1 MGINIGFAPAGAHS
15 FMVSYRNLIAVAF
28 FLAFSFHA
36 HSTRGPGK
44 MVGVFADMNTRAP
57 YSKASS
63 SGTIRPLIWAWP
75 GSFNVLRRQAAAG
88 LITRPS
94 PFQTNLGLN

>member
-75 GSFNVLRRQAAAG
+75 GSGNALPMEAAAG
-88 LITRPS
+88 GRNASGPGRTRY
-94 PFQTNLGLN
+94 

>member
-28 FLAFSFHA
+28 FFAFSFHA
-36 HSTRGPGK
+36 QSTRGPGK
-44 MVGVFADMNTRAP
+44 MVGVFADINTRAP

-63 SGTIRPLIWAWP
+63 SGTIRPLICAWP
-75 GSFNVLRRQAAAG
+75 GSGNALPIEADAGGRNAAG
-88 LITRPS
+88 PDRPS
-94 PFQTNLGLN
+94 Y